1 MELINGLT
9 LRQHEELSKPLDI
22 DGIHEHIRVRKD
34 NQRNFRHEYVRLRLS
49 EIYGHNGWSEQNLEL
64 EEIERNVDK
73 EGWWT
78 FAYRARQRLIIH
90 HPEGDR
96 TYDGAG
102 AWGTRAS
109 FVKCLEKWEVCSDAM
124 NGAQSIAL
132 CRAAKSLGTQFGL
145 SFYADNPAEFV
156 MGESLPQQA
165 LRERLDCD
173 GEQQELP
180 DQEDRE

>member
-1 MELINGLT
+1 MELINGLSI
-9 LRQHEELSKPLDI
+9 RQHEELSKPLDT
-22 DGIHEHIRVRKD
+22 DGIGEHIRVRKD
-34 NQRNFRHEYVRLRLS
+34 DQKNLRHEYIRLRLN

-64 EEIERNVDK
+64 EEIERNVNK

-90 HPEGDR
+90 HPDGDR

-102 AWGTRAS
+102 AWGKQAN
-109 FVKCLEKWEVCSDAM
+109 FVNCLEKWEVCSDAM

-145 SFYADNPAEFV
+145 SFYADNPSEFQ
-156 MGESLPQQA
+156 MQESLPHQA
-165 LRERLDCD
+165 FREREAGD
-173 GEQQELP
+173 GEPQELP
-180 DQEDRE
+180 D